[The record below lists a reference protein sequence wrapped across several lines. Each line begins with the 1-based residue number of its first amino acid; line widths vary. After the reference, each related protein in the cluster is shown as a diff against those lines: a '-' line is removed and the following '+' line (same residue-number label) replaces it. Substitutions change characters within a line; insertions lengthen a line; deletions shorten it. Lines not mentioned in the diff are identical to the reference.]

1 MLLQRNLR
9 GNVPT
14 HRGTAFEPFPYT
26 EPPRHDRDSR
36 GNPTV
41 EVDVL
46 LEDGSF
52 GRAAVPSGASTGAH
66 EAVELRDGD
75 KDRYL
80 GKGVLKSIEAVNTE
94 LRDLLIDAFD
104 AEDQRDIDQ
113 AMIDLDGTDNK
124 GRIGANGILGVS
136 MAVAKAAAN
145 ARGLPLY
152 SYIGG
157 VSAHVLPVPMMNIIN
172 GGEHADNPIDI
183 QEFMVMP
190 VGADSLA
197 EAVRWGAEIFH
208 TLKKGLSQKGLATAV
223 GDEGGFAPD
232 LASTRAALDF
242 IMDSIGQAGFTAGED
257 VVLALDCAS
266 TEFFRDGK
274 YEISGEGLSLDGE
287 GMAEYLD

>member
-1 MLLQRNLR
+1 M
-9 GNVPT
+9 
-14 HRGTAFEPFPYT
+14 TAIIDIHAREIL
-26 EPPRHDRDSR
+26 DSR

-46 LEDGSF
+46 LDDGSF

-80 GKGVLKSIEAVNTE
+80 GKGVTQAVGAVNTE
-94 LRDLLIDAFD
+94 LRDLLVGAFD
-104 AEDQRDIDQ
+104 AEDQRDIDLS
-113 AMIDLDGTDNK
+113 MIALDGTPNK
-124 GRIGANGILGVS
+124 GRIGANAILGTS

-190 VGADSLA
+190 
-197 EAVRWGAEIFH
+197 I
-208 TLKKGLSQKGLATAV
+208 
-223 GDEGGFAPD
+223 
-232 LASTRAALDF
+232 
-242 IMDSIGQAGFTAGED
+242 
-257 VVLALDCAS
+257 
-266 TEFFRDGK
+266 
-274 YEISGEGLSLDGE
+274 
-287 GMAEYLD
+287 